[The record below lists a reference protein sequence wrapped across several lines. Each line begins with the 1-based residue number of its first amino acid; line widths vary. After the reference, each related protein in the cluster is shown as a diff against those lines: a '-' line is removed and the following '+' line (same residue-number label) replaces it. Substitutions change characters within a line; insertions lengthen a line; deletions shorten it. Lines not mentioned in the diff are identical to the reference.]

1 MIAVGRGHAAAL
13 LFALSLP
20 GCYLS
25 DLASRQLALINDQR
39 PLPLAIER
47 ETDPL
52 RRAALGMVPALRAF
66 ALDTMQLPVGRSYAG
81 YYETTRTGIAFVVVG
96 SEKTRLR
103 AYRWWFPIVGS
114 VAYESFVD
122 EAGARGEERELMAQG
137 YDTWVGPVTAYSTLG
152 LLRDP
157 VTTVMMRRGLVSF
170 VEVLLHE
177 MTHMKLYVP
186 GHTDWN
192 EQLASFAGRTG
203 AEQYLRSRHGSN
215 AALMAELAQNQR
227 RSRQIDSAV
236 RAALAEAE
244 ALYHSGRATAVLLR
258 ERERVFGKLSAE
270 LRRLDPDKPA
280 SELVVNN
287 ARLLQFRR
295 YLAGAEQ
302 FEQIW
307 LAGHGSWSRFWELV
321 QRRAEAL

>member
-1 MIAVGRGHAAAL
+1 VSAPRRGHAAVLLLAL
-13 LFALSLP
+13 GLP

-39 PLPLAIER
+39 PLPRAIER
-47 ETDPL
+47 ETDPQ
-52 RRAALGMVPALRAF
+52 RRALLRMVPALRAF
-66 ALDTMQLPVGRSYAG
+66 ARNTMQLPIGRSYAG
-81 YYETTRTGIAFVVVG
+81 YYETPRTGIAFVLVG

-103 AYRWWFPIVGS
+103 AYRWWFPIVGR
-114 VAYESFVD
+114 VAYKSFVD
-122 EAGARGEERELMAQG
+122 ETDAREQERELTAES

-157 VTTVMMRRGLVSF
+157 VTTVMMRRGTVSF

-177 MTHMKLYVP
+177 MTHMKLYVA
-186 GHTDWN
+186 GRTDWN

-203 AEQYLRSRHGSN
+203 AGQYLRSRYGAD
-215 AALMAELAQNQR
+215 AAVMAELEQHLR
-227 RSRQIDSAV
+227 RGREVDAAV
-236 RAALAEAE
+236 RVALSEAE
-244 ALYHSGRATAVLLR
+244 ALYRSGRAPSVLLR

-270 LRRLDPDKPA
+270 LARLDPGKPR

-302 FEQIW
+302 FEQMW
-307 LAGHGSWSRFWELV
+307 LAAHESWPRFWELME
-321 QRRAEAL
+321 RRAEAL